1 MSQNRSFLDWTS
13 FSDNKA
19 AFGLLNQSVRSA
31 LSFDFF
37 AGKRKFNAIAVE
49 TAVNLTPLE
58 ADGYGAHVDVSSGN
72 KVAAFIFKARIIDE
86 NSPHSFLPDPCALAQ
101 AGDKEA
107 AIAAVKQHTTFV
119 SYNDPQ
125 ANLTS
130 VVNTG
135 DIVEVELEKGAFS
148 YNLQQG
154 RFIRVVQRGPASTY
168 SGTSCQ
174 SIADHFGVLPL
185 YGPGMPNINAGNS
198 VSTDDVEGITFSSGV
213 DLFQGQKDF
222 LTRLR
227 TMISPTTP
235 IHVTS
240 GYRSPERQAA
250 AMLNIWTGTGEGE
263 LRRLYRKPLV
273 TEVMAAGKNVSSM
286 ATVIQG
292 QVDRRQYLSRHLY
305 KAGLDLRSKNLTDAQ
320 VAEIVSAARSLG
332 AKVGMEPGSCW
343 TNKGQSTPRLK
354 SCGNEHIHIGVPEDY
369 MEGRYTTANDAVT
382 DAAAVEDDQSG
393 TADDGD
399 TTSHGKEGADWKWI
413 DEAAGDWE
421 WIPPAPPATV

>member
-1 MSQNRSFLDWTS
+1 MYRSFLDWTT

-49 TAVNLTPLE
+49 TAYNLSPLE
-58 ADGYGAHVDVSSGN
+58 ADGYGAHVDVASGN

-86 NSPHSFLPDPCALAQ
+86 NSPHLFLPDPCALMD
-101 AGDKEA
+101 AGNKEA

-125 ANLTS
+125 ASMTM

-135 DIVEVELEKGAFS
+135 DIVEVELEKGVFS

-174 SIADHFGVLPL
+174 KLADHFGVLPL
-185 YGPGMPNINAGNS
+185 HAAGLPSINAGNT
-198 VSTDDVEGITFSSGV
+198 VNMDDAEGITLSSGV
-213 DLFQGQKDF
+213 VLFQGQKDF

-227 TMISPTTP
+227 ILISATTLL
-235 IHVTS
+235 HVTS

-263 LRRLYRKPLV
+263 LRRLYRKPLI
-273 TEVMAAGKNVSSM
+273 TEVMAAGKSASAM
-286 ATVIQG
+286 AAVIQG
-292 QVDRRQYLSRHLY
+292 QTNRGQYISRHLY
-305 KAGLDLRSKNLTDAQ
+305 KAGLDLRSRNLTDAQ
-320 VAEIVSAARSLG
+320 VAEIVSAARSMG
-332 AKVGMEPGSCW
+332 GKVGMEPGRCW
-343 TNKGQSTPRLK
+343 TMKGQSTPRLK
-354 SCGNEHIHIGVPEDY
+354 SCGNEHIHIGVPKDY
-369 MEGRYTTANDAVT
+369 MEGKYTTAQDAVA
-382 DAAAVEDDQSG
+382 DAAAAEDDQSG
-393 TADDGD
+393 GAEDGD
-399 TTSHGKEGADWKWI
+399 TTSHGNVGVDWKWV
-413 DEAAGDWE
+413 DEDAGEWD
-421 WIPPAPPATV
+421 WIPPAPPAAV